1 MRTIFT
7 IIALAINVLM
17 FVSASSEIVTN
28 NNKDKWESAA
38 CSMILIGTG
47 ISVILFLTSL
57 RGEINVTGI
66 SNGFTSVDIG
76 RAD

>member
-28 NNKDKWESAA
+28 NGKDKWESAA
-38 CSMILIGTG
+38 CSMILVGTG

-57 RGEINVTGI
+57 
-66 SNGFTSVDIG
+66 
-76 RAD
+76 

>member
-17 FVSASSEIVTN
+17 FISASSEIVTN

-38 CSMILIGTG
+38 CLMILVGTG
-47 ISVILFLTSL
+47 ISVVLFLTSL
-57 RGEINVTGI
+57 
-66 SNGFTSVDIG
+66 
-76 RAD
+76 

>member
-7 IIALAINVLM
+7 IIALAINILM
-17 FVSASSEIVTN
+17 FASASFEIVAN

-38 CSMILIGTG
+38 GSMILIGTG

-57 RGEINVTGI
+57 
-66 SNGFTSVDIG
+66 
-76 RAD
+76 

>member
-47 ISVILFLTSL
+47 ISVILFLTSQ
-57 RGEINVTGI
+57 
-66 SNGFTSVDIG
+66 
-76 RAD
+76 

>member
-28 NNKDKWESAA
+28 NSKDKCKYKAL
-38 CSMILIGTG
+38 SMILIGTG
-47 ISVILFLTSL
+47 ITVILFLTSL
-57 RGEINVTGI
+57 
-66 SNGFTSVDIG
+66 
-76 RAD
+76 

>member
-17 FVSASSEIVTN
+17 FTSASSEIVTN
-28 NNKDKWESAA
+28 NKDKWEFAA

-57 RGEINVTGI
+57 
-66 SNGFTSVDIG
+66 
-76 RAD
+76 

>member
-7 IIALAINVLM
+7 IIALAINILM
-17 FVSASSEIVTN
+17 FASTSFGIVKN

-57 RGEINVTGI
+57 
-66 SNGFTSVDIG
+66 
-76 RAD
+76 